1 VTVFELRGR
10 INETG
15 QLEVELPK
23 GLRPGEVRVRIE
35 LVEGE
40 DIPPLTD
47 EKVAEML
54 QTTPMTGAEIVTAGL
69 TGGWSDLG
77 ISDGTAWVDDVQHRR
92 KARRSW

>member
-1 VTVFELRGR
+1 VTVIEVRGR

-15 QLEVELPK
+15 QLEVELPE

-35 LVEGE
+35 LAEGE

-47 EKVAEML
+47 EEIAELMH
-54 QTTPMTGAEIVTAGL
+54 TKPMTGAEIVAAGL

-77 ISDGTAWVDDVQHRR
+77 ITDGTTWVEDVRRRR
-92 KARRSW
+92 KERRSW